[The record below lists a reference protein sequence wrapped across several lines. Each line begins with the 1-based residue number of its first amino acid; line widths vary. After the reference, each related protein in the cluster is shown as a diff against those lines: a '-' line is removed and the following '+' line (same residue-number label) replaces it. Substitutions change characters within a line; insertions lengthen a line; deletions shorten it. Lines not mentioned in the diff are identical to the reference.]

1 LLLFESHYDFTF
13 IAMPYFSESLTML
26 QRAPFRRIKIVSA
39 LFCVSALLSGVANMA
54 MAVEAQ
60 IPASQSK
67 SSLAVATVRSST
79 GAQLYSADGV
89 VEAVRQTVIA
99 TQVSGAIVELPLNVG
114 DSFKSG
120 ALLVRMDAR
129 AANQEANA
137 SRAQVDAAR
146 AALVV
151 AAKDYE
157 RQKQLFAKAYI
168 SAAQLERA
176 ESQFKSATA
185 QANAQIAQAGAVQT
199 QSGFYVLSAPY
210 AGVVADRPVTL
221 GDMAMPGRALMTVYD
236 PAALRVTATVPQDRV
251 AGMVAGQS
259 VRIEFPG
266 LPESQRWITA
276 SKLSILPV
284 ADAATHTVQIRL
296 DLPAATKGLTPGMF
310 ARVKLAVGGG
320 AVDNARMYVPVKA
333 VFRRAELTAVYVL
346 NAQGKPSL
354 RQVKAGAIIGVEQEI
369 LSGVSVGEQVVLDP
383 IAAAQ
388 FTLAK

>member
-1 LLLFESHYDFTF
+1 MPQRSHFHHAKMAPVLFLLTTLLGGAVQAAS
-13 IAMPYFSESLTML
+13 AQSA
-26 QRAPFRRIKIVSA
+26 APVSTPAKA
-39 LFCVSALLSGVANMA
+39 LA
-54 MAVEAQ
+54 MA
-60 IPASQSK
+60 P
-67 SSLAVATVRSST
+67 VRSSS

-99 TQVSGAIVELPLNVG
+99 TQVSGAIVELPVKAG
-114 DSFKSG
+114 DSVKAG

-176 ESQFKSATA
+176 ESQFKSASA

-199 QSGFYVLSAPY
+199 QSGFYVLNAPY
-210 AGVVADRPVTL
+210 AGVVADVPVTL

-236 PAALRVTATVPQDRV
+236 PTALRVTVTVPQARV
-251 AGMVAGQS
+251 AGLVAGQT
-259 VRIEFPG
+259 VKLEFPG
-266 LPESQRWITA
+266 LPEAQRWISA
-276 SKLSILPV
+276 SKITVLPV
-284 ADAATHTVQIRL
+284 ADAATHTVQVRL

-310 ARVKLAVGGG
+310 ARASLALQNVSGVTEVAGSAG
-320 AVDNARMYVPVKA
+320 AVAAADTARLYVPARA
-333 VFRRAELTAVYVL
+333 VFRRAELTAVYVV
-346 NAQGKPSL
+346 NAQGKPLL
-354 RQVKAGAIIGVEQEI
+354 RQVRAGAVSGSEQEI
-369 LSGVSVGEQVVLDP
+369 LSGLAAGEQVVLDP
-383 IAAAQ
+383 MAAA
-388 FTLAK
+388 K

>member
-1 LLLFESHYDFTF
+1 
-13 IAMPYFSESLTML
+13 ML
-26 QRAPFRRIKIVSA
+26 QRSHFSHATMAPA
-39 LFCVSALLSGVANMA
+39 LFLLATLLGGAVQAASAQSAVPAPVKTLA
-54 MAVEAQ
+54 MA
-60 IPASQSK
+60 P
-67 SSLAVATVRSST
+67 VRSSS

-99 TQVSGAIVELPLNVG
+99 TQVSGAIVELPVKAG
-114 DSFKSG
+114 DSVKAG

-176 ESQFKSATA
+176 ESQFKSASA

-199 QSGFYVLSAPY
+199 QSGFYVLNAPY
-210 AGVVADRPVTL
+210 AGVVADVPVTL

-236 PAALRVTATVPQDRV
+236 PTALRVTVTVPQARV
-251 AGMVAGQS
+251 AGLVAGQT
-259 VRIEFPG
+259 VKLEFPG
-266 LPESQRWITA
+266 LPEAQRWISA
-276 SKLSILPV
+276 SKITVLPV
-284 ADAATHTVQIRL
+284 ADAATHTVQVRL

-310 ARVKLAVGGG
+310 ARASLALQNVSGVTEVAGSAG
-320 AVDNARMYVPVKA
+320 ANAAADTARLYVPARA
-333 VFRRAELTAVYVL
+333 VFRRAELTAVYVV
-346 NAQGKPSL
+346 NAQGKPLL
-354 RQVKAGAIIGVEQEI
+354 RQVRAGAVSGSEQEI
-369 LSGVSVGEQVVLDP
+369 LSGLAAGEQVVLDP
-383 IAAAQ
+383 MAAA
-388 FTLAK
+388 K

>member
-1 LLLFESHYDFTF
+1 MS
-13 IAMPYFSESLTML
+13 YFLENLTML
-26 QRAPFRRIKIVSA
+26 QRAPIRRLNIASA
-39 LFCVSALLSGVANMA
+39 LFFVSTLLAGAANMA

-60 IPASQSK
+60 TPASLSK
-67 SSLAVATVRSST
+67 STLAVATVRSSND
-79 GAQLYSADGV
+79 AQLYSADGV

-114 DSFKSG
+114 DNFKAG

-151 AAKDYE
+151 VAKDYE

-176 ESQFKSATA
+176 ESQFKSASA

-199 QSGFYVLSAPY
+199 QSGFYILNAPY
-210 AGVVADRPVTL
+210 AGVVAERPVTL
-221 GDMAMPGRALMTVYD
+221 GDMAMPGRALLTIYD
-236 PAALRVTATVPQDRV
+236 PSVLRVTVTLPQARL
-251 AGMVAGQS
+251 AGMVAGQA

-266 LPESQRWITA
+266 LPEAQRYVTA
-276 SKLSILPV
+276 SKMTILPV
-284 ADAATHTVQIRL
+284 ADSATHTVQIRL
-296 DLPAATKGLTPGMF
+296 DLPAGVKGLTPGMF
-310 ARVKLAVGGG
+310 ARASLAMV
-320 AVDNARMYVPVKA
+320 ANAGKADASEARLYVPAKA

-346 NAQGKPSL
+346 NAQGRPLL
-354 RQVKAGAIIGVEQEI
+354 RQVKAGAVSGAEQEI
-369 LSGVSVGEQVVLDP
+369 LSGVMAGEQVVLDP
-383 IAAAQ
+383 LAAAKAS
-388 FTLAK
+388 TAAVK

>member
-1 LLLFESHYDFTF
+1 
-13 IAMPYFSESLTML
+13 ML
-26 QRAPFRRIKIVSA
+26 QRAPFRRINIVPA
-39 LFCVSALLSGVANMA
+39 LFYVSTLLVGTANMA
-54 MAVEAQ
+54 MAAEAQ
-60 IPASQSK
+60 TPALQSK
-67 SSLAVATVRSST
+67 STLAVATVRSST

-114 DSFKSG
+114 DSFKAG

-157 RQKQLFAKAYI
+157 RQKQLYAKAYI

-176 ESQFKSATA
+176 EAQFKSASA

-199 QSGFYVLSAPY
+199 QSGFYVLNAPY
-210 AGVVADRPVTL
+210 AGVVAERPVTL

-236 PAALRVTATVPQDRV
+236 PSALRVIATVPQARV
-251 AGMVAGQS
+251 AGVVAGQT
-259 VRIEFPG
+259 VKIEFPG
-266 LPESQRWITA
+266 LPQEQRWITA
-276 SKLSILPV
+276 SKLTILPV

-296 DLPAATKGLTPGMF
+296 DLPAVTKGLPPGMF
-310 ARVKLAVGGG
+310 ARVSLAVGTVNG
-320 AVDNARMYVPVKA
+320 ATEGARLYVPSKA

-346 NAQGKPSL
+346 NAQGKPLL
-354 RQVKAGAIIGVEQEI
+354 RQVKSGAVSGAEQEI
-369 LSGVSVGEQVVLDP
+369 LSGVSAGEQVALDP
-383 IAAAQ
+383 LAAAQ
-388 FTLAK
+388 FGLAK

>member
-1 LLLFESHYDFTF
+1 
-13 IAMPYFSESLTML
+13 ML
-26 QRAPFRRIKIVSA
+26 QRAPFRRINNVTA
-39 LFCVSALLSGVANMA
+39 LFYVSTLLVGAAGLA
-54 MAVEAQ
+54 MAAEAQ
-60 IPASQSK
+60 TPVPQSK
-67 SSLAVATVRSST
+67 STLAVATVRSST

-114 DSFKSG
+114 DSFKAG

-151 AAKDYE
+151 ATKDVE

-199 QSGFYVLSAPY
+199 QSGFYVLNAPY

-221 GDMAMPGRALMTVYD
+221 GDMAMPGRSLMTIYD
-236 PAALRVTATVPQDRV
+236 PASLRVTATVPQDRV
-251 AGMVAGQS
+251 AGMVAGQN
-259 VRIEFPG
+259 VKIEFPG
-266 LPESQRWITA
+266 LPEAQRWINA
-276 SKLSILPV
+276 SKVTILPV

-310 ARVKLAVGGG
+310 ARVKLAVSGGVDDG
-320 AVDNARMYVPVKA
+320 ARLFVPAKA
-333 VFRRAELTAVYVL
+333 VFRRAELTAVYIL
-346 NAQGKPSL
+346 SAQGKPLL
-354 RQVKAGAIIGVEQEI
+354 RQVRAGAVSGVEQEI
-369 LSGVSVGEQVVLDP
+369 LSGVMAGEQVVLDP
-383 IAAAQ
+383 LAAAKAS
-388 FTLAK
+388 TAAAK

>member
-1 LLLFESHYDFTF
+1 MS
-13 IAMPYFSESLTML
+13 YFLENLTML
-26 QRAPFRRIKIVSA
+26 QRAPIRRLNIASA
-39 LFCVSALLSGVANMA
+39 LFFVSTLLAGAANMA

-60 IPASQSK
+60 TPASLSK
-67 SSLAVATVRSST
+67 STLVVATVRSSND
-79 GAQLYSADGV
+79 AQLYSADGV

-114 DSFKSG
+114 DNFKAG

-151 AAKDYE
+151 VAKDYE

-176 ESQFKSATA
+176 ESQFKSASA

-199 QSGFYVLSAPY
+199 QSGFYILNAPY
-210 AGVVADRPVTL
+210 AGVVAERPVTL
-221 GDMAMPGRALMTVYD
+221 GDMAMPGRALLTIYD
-236 PAALRVTATVPQDRV
+236 PSVLRVTVTLPQARL
-251 AGMVAGQS
+251 ASMVAGQA

-266 LPESQRWITA
+266 LPEAQRYVTA
-276 SKLSILPV
+276 SKMTILPV
-284 ADAATHTVQIRL
+284 ADSATHTVQIRL
-296 DLPAATKGLTPGMF
+296 DLPAGVKGLTPGMF
-310 ARVKLAVGGG
+310 ARASLAMV
-320 AVDNARMYVPVKA
+320 ANAGKADASEARLYVPAKA

-346 NAQGKPSL
+346 NAQGRPLL
-354 RQVKAGAIIGVEQEI
+354 RQVKAGAVSGAEQEI
-369 LSGVSVGEQVVLDP
+369 LSGVMAGEQVVLDP
-383 IAAAQ
+383 LAAAKAS
-388 FTLAK
+388 TAAVK

>member
-1 LLLFESHYDFTF
+1 MSQRFKHRIVVLGPVFLLL
-13 IAMPYFSESLTML
+13 SLIFGNL
-26 QRAPFRRIKIVSA
+26 VSA
-39 LFCVSALLSGVANMA
+39 QASAPVPAVSVNKLVQVA
-54 MAVEAQ
+54 
-60 IPASQSK
+60 P
-67 SSLAVATVRSST
+67 VRSGS

-89 VEAVRQTVIA
+89 VEAVRQTLIS

-114 DSFKSG
+114 DTFKAG
-120 ALLVRMDAR
+120 AVLVRMDAR

-151 AAKDYE
+151 VAKDYE

-176 ESQFKSATA
+176 EAQFKSASA

-199 QSGFYVLSAPY
+199 LSGFYILNAPY
-210 AGVVADRPVTL
+210 AGVVAERPVTL

-236 PAALRVTATVPQDRV
+236 PTSLRVTATVPQARV
-251 AGMVAGQS
+251 AGMSAGQS
-259 VRIEFPG
+259 VNIEFPG
-266 LPESQRWITA
+266 LPESQRWVT
-276 SKLSILPV
+276 SNKLTILPV

-296 DLPAATKGLTPGMF
+296 DLPAGTKGLTPGMF
-310 ARVKLAVGGG
+310 ARVSLAVSGSATDG
-320 AVDNARMYVPVKA
+320 ARLYVPTKA

-346 NAQGKPSL
+346 NAQGKPLL
-354 RQVKAGAIIGVEQEI
+354 RQVKAGAISATEQEI
-369 LSGVSVGEQVVLDP
+369 LSGVTAGEQVALDP

-388 FTLAK
+388 FSAAK